1 MCVTGEE
8 SSRRGE
14 AGKRG
19 DWRDNVMANWEQA
32 GGMYD
37 ERVCGMWEFY
47 LAGSEVSF
55 RCLGLVVF
63 QIQLARQQDTV
74 PLTRDYIADW
84 ERAQRP
90 RDRWRDVRRTG

>member
-1 MCVTGEE
+1 
-8 SSRRGE
+8 
-14 AGKRG
+14 
-19 DWRDNVMANWEQA
+19 
-32 GGMYD
+32 
-37 ERVCGMWEFY
+37 
-47 LAGSEVSF
+47 
-55 RCLGLVVF
+55 VVF